1 MRAIRLPTP
10 GRVALYAILLT
21 FTLLALLPF
30 WTAITTSLK
39 TSAEVATGRPAE
51 FPSFPT
57 FEPYLAAFDLLKRP
71 LVNSFTFA
79 TVAMILQCFIASL
92 GAYALTKTGLP
103 GSTLIFMLLL
113 LAVFVPYQ
121 AVLVPLVQTM
131 SMLGIYNTL
140 WALILAHTAYGIPF
154 ILPIFRVFYE
164 YIPDSLIK
172 SARVDGA
179 GLWAT
184 YRYVVL
190 PLSKL
195 PFIVA
200 ASLTFTFIWNDFLF
214 GLVLA
219 RGIEAM
225 PATVALANLKG
236 SYAGL
241 WNLQM
246 AGAVIVLL
254 PVVVIYLVLGK
265 YIMRGYM
272 AGAVK
277 G

>member
-1 MRAIRLPTP
+1 MRTIRIPSLK
-10 GRVALYAILLT
+10 RVALYAVIIG
-21 FTLLALLPF
+21 FAVFFLLPL
-30 WTAITTSLK
+30 WAAITTSLK
-39 TSAEVATGRPAE
+39 TSEEVALGRPAE
-51 FPSFPT
+51 FPSSPT
-57 FEPYLAAFDLLKRP
+57 IAPFLSAFDYLKRP
-71 LVNSFTFA
+71 LLNSVTFA
-79 TVAMILQCFIASL
+79 TVAMILQCLIASL
-92 GAYALTKTGLP
+92 GAYALTKLEFR
-103 GSTLIFMLLL
+103 GSTLMFLLL
-113 LAVFVPYQ
+113 VLALFVPYQ

-131 SMLGIYNTL
+131 SKLGIYNTL

-154 ILPIFRVFYE
+154 IIPIFRVFYE

-179 GLWAT
+179 GPWAT

-219 RGIEAM
+219 RGVEAL

-246 AGAVIVLL
+246 AGAIIVLL
-254 PVVVIYLVLGK
+254 PVLIIYLVLGK

-272 AGAVK
+272 AGAIK

>member
-1 MRAIRLPTP
+1 MKAIRLPKLS
-10 GRVALYAILLT
+10 RVALYAVVILFAFL
-21 FTLLALLPF
+21 FLLPF

-39 TSAEVATGRPAE
+39 PSEEVALGRPTE
-51 FPSFPT
+51 FPTSPT
-57 FEPYLAAFDLLKRP
+57 IEPYLSAFDSLKRP
-71 LVNSFTFA
+71 LLNSLVFA
-79 TVAMILQCFIASL
+79 TVAMTLQCLIASL
-92 GAYALTKTGLP
+92 GAYALTKLEFR
-103 GSTLIFMLLL
+103 GSTAIFMFLLIGL
-113 LAVFVPYQ
+113 FVPYQ

-131 SMLGIYNTL
+131 SRLGIYNTL

-154 ILPIFRVFYE
+154 LIPIFRVFYE
-164 YIPDSLIK
+164 YIPDSLIR

-179 GLWAT
+179 GHWAT

-219 RGIEAM
+219 RGVEAL
-225 PATVALANLKG
+225 PATVALANLRG
-236 SYAGL
+236 SFAGL

-254 PVVVIYLVLGK
+254 PVVVIYLALGK

>member
-1 MRAIRLPTP
+1 MKAIKTP
-10 GRVALYAILLT
+10 KLGRVVLYAIVIG
-21 FTLLALLPF
+21 FSVFFLLPL
-30 WTAITTSLK
+30 WTTVTTSLK
-39 TSAEVATGRPAE
+39 TSEEVALGRPAE
-51 FPSFPT
+51 FPDSPT
-57 FEPYLAAFDLLKRP
+57 IEPYVDAFSYLKRP
-71 LVNSFTFA
+71 LLNSVTFA
-79 TVAMILQCFIASL
+79 TVAMMLQCSIASL
-92 GAYALTKTGLP
+92 GAYALTKLRFR
-103 GSTLIFMLLL
+103 GSALIFMLLL
-113 LAVFVPYQ
+113 LALFVPYQ
-121 AVLVPLVQTM
+121 SVLVPLVQTM
-131 SMLGIYNTL
+131 SKLGIYNTL

-164 YIPDSLIK
+164 YIPDSLIR

-179 GLWAT
+179 GPWAT
-184 YRYVVL
+184 YRFVVL

-219 RGIEAM
+219 RGVEAL

-236 SYAGL
+236 SFAGL

-246 AGAVIVLL
+246 AGAVIVLF
-254 PVVVIYLVLGK
+254 PVVIIYLVLGK